1 MTAADFLDCVAENL
15 GILAAGQT
23 LDAES
28 AVTIR
33 RRMVG
38 VFARLVREELTTV
51 ANTDDIPDAQSLA
64 LADIVA
70 FDCAVP
76 FQISGG
82 KTQELAGFAEKALDS
97 LRMVTSERPHKDT
110 LSLPRWWGAGRR
122 GTYTGN
128 G

>member
-1 MTAADFLDCVAENL
+1 MTEADFIDVVAENI

-38 VFARLVREELTTV
+38 TFARLVREEVTTV
-51 ANTDDIPDAQSLA
+51 ANTDDIPAAESLA

-76 FQISGG
+76 FGLAGG
-82 KTQELAGFAEKALDS
+82 KVSELAAIAEKALAS

-110 LSLPRWWGAGRR
+110 LSQVRWWGNRR
-122 GTYTGN
+122 AVTYNGN
-128 G
+128 